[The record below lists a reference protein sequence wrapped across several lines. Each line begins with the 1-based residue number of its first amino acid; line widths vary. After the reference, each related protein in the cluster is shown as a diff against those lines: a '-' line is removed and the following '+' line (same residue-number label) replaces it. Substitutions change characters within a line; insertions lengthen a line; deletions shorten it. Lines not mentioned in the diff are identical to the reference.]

1 MPSGSGSVGTL
12 RPVPIPSSAD
22 AYHRIRRWI
31 VEGHVRPGERLV
43 EQRLAEDLQLSRTPV
58 REALRMLQSEGL
70 VAFEPNRGVRVREL
84 TRAHV
89 ADLYELRGRL
99 EAMAAELAATRATPE
114 DRAALE
120 AADAAFGAAVASAHA
135 GDLDAV
141 RAVFH
146 QNDVFHLTLLAAAHH
161 EPLTQTLVR
170 SVDHTLVFQA
180 FRHYDDRGMQR
191 SVESHALITEAVVAG
206 DAERA
211 GRLMHE
217 HVLQGR
223 DQLFAVVGDDDSL
236 DALYDDPTPRA
247 GPGHEVS

>member
-1 MPSGSGSVGTL
+1 MS
-12 RPVPIPSSAD
+12 IPSTAD

-31 VEGHVRPGERLV
+31 VEGHLRPGERLV
-43 EQRLAEDLQLSRTPV
+43 EQRLAEDLDLSRTPV

-70 VAFEPNRGVRVREL
+70 VAFEPNRGARVREL
-84 TRAHV
+84 SRAHI

-99 EAMAAELAATRATPE
+99 EAMATELAAIRATPDE
-114 DRAALE
+114 KAALE
-120 AADAAFGAAVASAHA
+120 AADAAFAAAARDA
-135 GDLDAV
+135 RTGDLDAV

-161 EPLTQTLVR
+161 EPLVQALVR

-180 FRHYDDRGMQR
+180 FRHYDHHGMER
-191 SVESHALITEAVVAG
+191 SVEFHALITAAVLAG
-206 DAERA
+206 EGERA

-223 DQLFAVVGDDDSL
+223 DQLFAVVGDDDSV
-236 DALYDDPTPRA
+236 DALYDEPNPRA
-247 GPGHEVS
+247 ETGHEVS